1 MRTNHC
7 ILSHCGGGSRSCRTI
22 SEHSGC
28 GVWRVACGVSCK
40 VGGWVLKIVSIE
52 LVKGFYEVIKHPHP
66 DPTILAGRI

>member
-1 MRTNHC
+1 MWRVA
-7 ILSHCGGGSRSCRTI
+7 
-22 SEHSGC
+22 C

>member
-1 MRTNHC
+1 MAVVPEAAVPIVSARDVA
-7 ILSHCGGGSRSCRTI
+7 
-22 SEHSGC
+22 C